1 MASKFGFGL
10 SCLKTGMDRTAS
22 LNRRSTI
29 KVRDEARERSYGD
42 AICTCG
48 GMTKRCII
56 IFLLFEF
63 MCELWHTYYSW
74 GNVAVVQLSFDYSH
88 TRIHSSQAYLFFIF
102 AYMHIF
108 ACFYACM
115 RACFDCWFSNRD
127 THIDTITWAHK
138 TRIKIDLNVQFFFSE
153 TTHVFAGHLP
163 VLSSPIPFLL
173 YFSTSPIWISA
184 CMLFWVWVPWS
195 VSELSWRG
203 ESLGGTSRSSGIQLS
218 TVSKCRPRPTITRS
232 YIFSLNY
239 DAYLSCFRL
248 CVQLY

>member
-10 SCLKTGMDRTAS
+10 RCLKTGMDRTAS

-29 KVRDEARERSYGD
+29 KVRDEARERSYED

-63 MCELWHTYYSW
+63 MCELWHIYYSW

-115 RACFDCWFSNRD
+115 RACFDCWFSKRD

-138 TRIKIDLNVQFFFSE
+138 TRIKIDLNVHLWDYARICGSFTSPVI
-153 TTHVFAGHLP
+153 THSVSSVLLNVSDLDFGMYALLG
-163 VLSSPIPFLL
+163 LSSLICKRALMKRGNTRGN
-173 YFSTSPIWISA
+173 FSILRDT
-184 CMLFWVWVPWS
+184 
-195 VSELSWRG
+195 
-203 ESLGGTSRSSGIQLS
+203 
-218 TVSKCRPRPTITRS
+218 TI
-232 YIFSLNY
+232 N
-239 DAYLSCFRL
+239 CF
-248 CVQLY
+248 